1 MAQLKSIIEQRLS
14 APVDQQTLYF
24 QEQVLHN
31 DSVLSSIS
39 GLHHGGVVFLSRRR
53 YFSLTV
59 YSWLSQSPEEVQLK
73 LSYNIMV
80 MVWVEGVSGTGF
92 FTGKFI
98 CSAESRVTVQWPGR
112 GKTRVFA
119 HADRL

>member
-31 DSVLSSIS
+31 DSVLNSIS
-39 GLHHGGVVFLSRRR
+39 GLHHGGVVFLSDSRRR
-53 YFSLTV
+53 YFSLTIC
-59 YSWLSQSPEEVQLK
+59 SWLSGSPEEVQLK

-92 FTGKFI
+92 TGKFM
-98 CSAESRVTVQWPGR
+98 C
-112 GKTRVFA
+112 
-119 HADRL
+119 

>member
-31 DSVLSSIS
+31 DSVLNSIS

-53 YFSLTV
+53 YFSLTIC
-59 YSWLSQSPEEVQLK
+59 SWLSGSPEEVQLK

-92 FTGKFI
+92 TGKFM
-98 CSAESRVTVQWPGR
+98 C
-112 GKTRVFA
+112 
-119 HADRL
+119 

>member
-1 MAQLKSIIEQRLS
+1 MVKSFCCAQASTVAQLKSIIEQRLS
-14 APVDQQTLYF
+14 APVHQQTLYY

-53 YFSLTV
+53 YFSLTIC
-59 YSWLSQSPEEVQLK
+59 SWLSGSPEEVQLK

-92 FTGKFI
+92 TGKFM
-98 CSAESRVTVQWPGR
+98 C
-112 GKTRVFA
+112 
-119 HADRL
+119 